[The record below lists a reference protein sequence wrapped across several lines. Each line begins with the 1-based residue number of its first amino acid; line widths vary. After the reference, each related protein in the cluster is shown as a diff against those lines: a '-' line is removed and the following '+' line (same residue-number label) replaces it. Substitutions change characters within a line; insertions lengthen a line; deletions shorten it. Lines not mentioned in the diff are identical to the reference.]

1 MSYDTHRI
9 HAHTR
14 PTYNLKLTT
23 AANLALH
30 ETAENTSQKCEQT
43 HARVAY
49 KPENPAKYN
58 YEIICLSI
66 MFVLYGGC
74 DYTKD
79 MNVQTYAFALTHVGR
94 ESESMEFVAVVGS
107 LNKTFD

>member
-79 MNVQTYAFALTHVGR
+79 MKFKHTHSHSHTSAGR
-94 ESESMEFVAVVGS
+94 VSQWNSSRWWEV
-107 LNKTFD
+107 